1 MEWHGKWPF
10 DFTWRFDQHWCQA
23 SDRLAKSAVLF
34 WHLAAW
40 VVQIPVA
47 IILYLILTTP
57 FVGPMYFLAIM
68 EAMQ

>member
-23 SDRLAKSAVLF
+23 ADWRAKASVVLIHF
-34 WHLAAW
+34 AAW
-40 VVQIPVA
+40 CVQIPVA
-47 IILYLILTTP
+47 IILFLVLTAP
-57 FVGPMYFLAIM
+57 FVGPMYVLAIL